1 MLSTCFVLQ
10 VSSPPTG
17 IPKRRLLHA
26 KEQTSCSANIAG
38 VAKHT
43 PSPPPHAADV
53 LLHSTIRPTF
63 EDDVLH
69 SLHFTELEKLKD
81 FESDFSAFLRWF
93 RSSHLGFAA
102 SMRWLGSVSKF
113 EHRVLV
119 GGNHDYILEKLGPER
134 AQMLCEDFGVK
145 YLHTEA
151 APLSLSFPSGRKV
164 KIWGSG
170 VSFFAALGKDRAVI
184 SGNIAYQLDTATE
197 EDKFVKE
204 TAHVKPGSVNVL
216 ITHGPPAGALYGKG
230 DQPKWIND
238 LLKRVKPQVYLCGH
252 AHNPEKV
259 KLEQKVADVEGT
271 LGAHIASTSVW
282 NAYMGLPFICDL
294 PEWK

>member
-102 SMRWLGSVSKF
+102 SMRW
-113 EHRVLV
+113 R
-119 GGNHDYILEKLGPER
+119 LGPEGTESHVR
-134 AQMLCEDFGVK
+134 QHPDRNVVACEKTSIVMDV
-145 YLHTEA
+145 
-151 APLSLSFPSGRKV
+151 
-164 KIWGSG
+164 
-170 VSFFAALGKDRAVI
+170 
-184 SGNIAYQLDTATE
+184 NIRE
-197 EDKFVKE
+197 F
-204 TAHVKPGSVNVL
+204 
-216 ITHGPPAGALYGKG
+216 
-230 DQPKWIND
+230 
-238 LLKRVKPQVYLCGH
+238 RVR
-252 AHNPEKV
+252 
-259 KLEQKVADVEGT
+259 
-271 LGAHIASTSVW
+271 
-282 NAYMGLPFICDL
+282 
-294 PEWK
+294 